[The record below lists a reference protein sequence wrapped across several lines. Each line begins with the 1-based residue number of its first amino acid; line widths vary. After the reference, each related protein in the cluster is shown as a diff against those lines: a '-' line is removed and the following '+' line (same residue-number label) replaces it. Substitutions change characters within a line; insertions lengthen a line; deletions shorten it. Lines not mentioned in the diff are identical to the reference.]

1 MSTYSDASSPTL
13 TISNT
18 DVELGANN
26 YQGDPRAEVQ
36 SLLDSGKMS
45 QQTYSKFNNIAN
57 AIQSGNPMAAIAS
70 LFSK

>member
-1 MSTYSDASSPTL
+1 MSNIGPQNFMDELNKFASS
-13 TISNT
+13 
-18 DVELGANN
+18 
-26 YQGDPRAEVQ
+26 YQGDPKAEVQ

-45 QQTYSKFNNIAN
+45 QQTYSRFNNIAN

>member
-1 MSTYSDASSPTL
+1 MNNIGPG
-13 TISNT
+13 NFMQ
-18 DVELGANN
+18 ELNNFANN

-70 LFSK
+70 LFFK

>member
-1 MSTYSDASSPTL
+1 MNNINPG
-13 TISNT
+13 NFMQ
-18 DVELGANN
+18 ELNNFANN

-36 SLLDSGKMS
+36 NLLDSGKMS